1 MDAMEMKQLAQYI
14 REAEQETESRSLGT
28 FRSLWVPV
36 GFLPAPHRGDC
47 HRIQQ
52 GIDPNRPIFFK
63 VIFYSISIFS

>member
-52 GIDPNRPIFFK
+52 GIDQ
-63 VIFYSISIFS
+63 FSARLGAPGDCFICF